1 MGSTYTISTTFRFN
15 VSKKQELVEK
25 LSLKIMEEFTSGEV
39 NWGDFHNPKT
49 LEDCLGLIFS
59 KHQNSYSL
67 EVKTDGQEENYEVN
81 SDFHASYGWEG
92 LMVDYFELVAP
103 LLSDGSELWIYPD
116 HDYDHLEV
124 RDGKMVR
131 LH

>member
-15 VSKKQELVEK
+15 VSKKKELIER
-25 LSLKIMEEFTSGEV
+25 LSSKIMEDFTSGEV
-39 NWGDFHNPKT
+39 NGGDFHEPKT
-49 LEDCLGLIFS
+49 LEDCLGLIFT

-67 EVKTDGQEENYEVN
+67 EVKTNDQEETYEVN
-81 SDFHASYGWEG
+81 SDFNATYGWEG

-124 RDGKMVR
+124 RGGQMVR